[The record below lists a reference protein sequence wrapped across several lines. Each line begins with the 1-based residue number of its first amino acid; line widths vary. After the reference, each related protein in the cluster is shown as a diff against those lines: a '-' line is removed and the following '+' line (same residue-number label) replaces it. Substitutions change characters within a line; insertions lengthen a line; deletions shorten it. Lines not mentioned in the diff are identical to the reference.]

1 MDRFGG
7 DETYEPRVAPPDA
20 PNQTRPERRRRGSPL
35 PPPPSPRTPFGC
47 AVAVALA
54 VLAPVLLLL
63 ALMESFSSWDNPDV
77 SYETSTGTA
86 AVFAVLAGVCG
97 LSALVVGAGAL
108 VVWGRRIARASLPA
122 GSGVR
127 ARYVAA
133 WLLWSALLL
142 AIVVIGV
149 EYIDHQAGFSLI
161 GFPAPY
167 SW

>member
-1 MDRFGG
+1 MGQKCPCTVLVRG
-7 DETYEPRVAPPDA
+7 
-20 PNQTRPERRRRGSPL
+20 RRGVGGT
-35 PPPPSPRTPFGC
+35 R
-47 AVAVALA
+47 AR
-54 VLAPVLLLL
+54 PVV
-63 ALMESFSSWDNPDV
+63 SCTDGVFSSWDNPDV